1 MKFFFISSFIFLIFF
16 SCNSQDTLT
25 VSSSEIKGEIFT
37 KNNAELIRTFEN
49 DYSFWQSKNN
59 KEIYEDLSSN
69 LGFFNSFQ
77 ELRKAQYRS
86 MGIVTDLSEIQSLI
100 DSGSPTFLEGWSETC
115 VYCKLSEVVLNSL
128 KDEYKNDINF
138 VVVDVANRYLE
149 DVTPTLKKYEIF
161 STPTYIIFDRY
172 GDEIYRSVGYSAQ
185 KEKLSEILSQSLQ
198 N

>member
-1 MKFFFISSFIFLIFF
+1 M
-16 SCNSQDTLT
+16 
-25 VSSSEIKGEIFT
+25 
-37 KNNAELIRTFEN
+37 IRTFEN
-49 DYSFWQSKNN
+49 DYSLWESKNN

-149 DVTPTLKKYEIF
+149 DVTPTLKKYEIL

-172 GDEIYRSVGYSAQ
+172 GAVSYTHLTLPTIYSV
-185 KEKLSEILSQSLQ
+185 
-198 N
+198 

>member
-49 DYSFWQSKNN
+49 DYSFWKSKNN

-138 VVVDVANRYLE
+138 VVVDVANRYLD
-149 DVTPTLKKYEIF
+149 DVTPTLKKY
-161 STPTYIIFDRY
+161 
-172 GDEIYRSVGYSAQ
+172 
-185 KEKLSEILSQSLQ
+185 
-198 N
+198 

>member
-1 MKFFFISSFIFLIFF
+1 MIL
-16 SCNSQDTLT
+16 LT

-115 VYCKLSEVVLNSL
+115 VYCKLKV
-128 KDEYKNDINF
+128 K
-138 VVVDVANRYLE
+138 
-149 DVTPTLKKYEIF
+149 
-161 STPTYIIFDRY
+161 
-172 GDEIYRSVGYSAQ
+172 
-185 KEKLSEILSQSLQ
+185 
-198 N
+198 